1 MAEARKSEDEIT
13 EWGQESERESGD
25 GFGEGSVARDYVLQA
40 VQFLRFPLA

>member
-13 EWGQESERESGD
+13 EWGQESEGV
-25 GFGEGSVARDYVLQA
+25 GMVFGEGSVARDYVLQA